1 MMGQHVLIEQDFG
14 QDEEREGIWLPSAYL
29 HMDGDKYYVWLSN
42 RRDRL
47 ELHEVSV
54 GEYNEDLDEYEILDG
69 LSGDDLIASDTGSLQ
84 ENMKTTTDI
93 SEIDSTDEYY
103 EEETSDDTLYDDGS
117 GEYYDEG
124 LSEDDLY
131 YDEELSDDDLYYDDS
146 ADGVDISDEAD
157 MSDEGF

>member
-1 MMGQHVLIEQDFG
+1 M
-14 QDEEREGIWLPSAYL
+14 
-29 HMDGDKYYVWLSN
+29 
-42 RRDRL
+42 
-47 ELHEVSV
+47 
-54 GEYNEDLDEYEILDG
+54 
-69 LSGDDLIASDTGSLQ
+69 IASDTGSLQ